1 MGLETQQPLEA
12 AAVKSDNHLVVH
24 GDDWDR
30 QLAGLLNQLLPGL
43 GVLGHVDILKRDP
56 LRRKKLF
63 RQLAGHS
70 RRGRVDGHSFH

>member
-1 MGLETQQPLEA
+1 MGLKSQEPLESSP
-12 AAVKSDNHLVVH
+12 VKSDNHLVVH

-30 QLAGLLNQLLPGL
+30 QLASLLNQLLPGL
-43 GVLGHVDILKRDP
+43 GVLRHVDILKRDP